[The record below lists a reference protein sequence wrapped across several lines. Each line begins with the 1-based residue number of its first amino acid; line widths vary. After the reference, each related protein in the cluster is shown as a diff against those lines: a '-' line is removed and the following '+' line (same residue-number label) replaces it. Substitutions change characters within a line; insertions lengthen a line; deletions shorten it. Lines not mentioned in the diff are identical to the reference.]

1 MAVSGGL
8 KNGFLRRWALLAG
21 AMVLALGLGACST
34 APPQGVTA
42 VSPFDLQRYL
52 GTWHEIARLDHRFE
66 RGLSQVSATYSL
78 NADGSVKV
86 LNRGYSA
93 EKGAW
98 NEAEGKALFTGDSN
112 TGSLKVSFFGPF
124 YGGYH
129 VIALDPGYRWAMV
142 IGPDPSYL
150 WILARDK
157 SIPTDVRERL
167 VAQAARVGV
176 DTQKLIWVDHRPLA
190 P

>member
-1 MAVSGGL
+1 MSSTL
-8 KNGFLRRWALLAG
+8 TPNRRLFVTLC
-21 AMVLALGLGACST
+21 LGAAFLLSGCAT
-34 APPQGVTA
+34 APPPGVSA

-52 GTWHEIARLDHRFE
+52 GTWFEVARLDHRFE

-86 LNRGYSA
+86 LNRGYNA

-98 NEAEGKALFTGDSN
+98 SEAEGRALFTGSAN

-150 WILARDK
+150 WILAREPRIADG
-157 SIPTDVRERL
+157 VRASL
-167 VAQAARVGV
+167 LAQASAAGV
-176 DTQKLIWVDHRPLA
+176 NTPELIWVDHGAR
-190 P
+190 

>member
-1 MAVSGGL
+1 MPSLPAP
-8 KNGFLRRWALLAG
+8 NRRRLLA
-21 AMVLALGLGACST
+21 ALC
-34 APPQGVTA
+34 GVTVLSISGCATTPPPGVRA

-52 GTWHEIARLDHRFE
+52 GSWFEVARLDHRFE
-66 RGLSQVSATYSL
+66 RGLSRVSATYSL
-78 NADGSVKV
+78 NDDGSVKV
-86 LNRGYSA
+86 LNRGYND

-98 NEAEGKALFTGDSN
+98 SEAQGRALFTGDAN

-150 WILARDK
+150 WILARE
-157 SIPTDVRERL
+157 PRLAANVRARL
-167 VAQAARVGV
+167 LAQAAAAGV
-176 DTQKLIWVDHRPLA
+176 NTAGLIWVDHSA